1 MGRNLKIFISGL
13 VLAGL
18 YCTYYFAVPKII
30 NLHKRTKFIEQS
42 VLKETGYKI
51 SLKNP
56 NLKMGIIPS
65 VIISADNFAI
75 INDDGSSALSTNNV
89 KFKVKLFPLLFKNLE
104 IKDFYAKDLNVNLVF
119 DKDLKLGQYKIEND
133 QKSDLKL
140 NKLNLKI
147 DDYNI
152 NLEDKELNKKIYLDG
167 KSLTTNFK
175 NNKKL
180 VLETSADIVAGK
192 KKSDFVLNLKT
203 NLPFEK
209 VSSKNLQISGH
220 LKNIDLSDF
229 SPYAKSLSKNSIK
242 SLSGLINLTA
252 DTKNNQISINSD
264 IKNLGIYRE
273 LLDESIYYEDELKL
287 DSEISLLNNGI
298 NISNCRLK
306 GDGIN
311 AFISGKITNLTSKLP
326 HLDIKVGI
334 NNSDAEKF
342 VHLLPPVHD
351 LSPDIDFYL
360 IKKAG
365 FWGDAWG
372 NLEVKG
378 KADFPNV
385 YGKVLIRNAYMVRE
399 IPNAKKAT
407 ILLDFIGD
415 KMNLDVTVPTGANQ
429 TVWVKGPVDITQK
442 DHPADLFITSTN
454 DVDLKTAQI
463 VLNPLHKILH
473 FELGPVPIM
482 DIKGKG
488 GINLRVK
495 GTQQNPY
502 AWGEFWFKDAIVSF
516 LDIHNMEIHNGA
528 GSLKFDNQNTWFE
541 NKTGT
546 LNDKPI
552 TIKGSCSLLGVLNFD
567 VLSDGQ
573 DLGKLLNTVK
583 TSPMLKDIQE
593 IVKPIEFASGYSNVK
608 INLKG
613 QILDPNDI
621 VFNKNLFAK
630 GSIEMLSNIVKLNGV
645 QVSNV
650 KGLINFNNMD
660 ADFSLKSS
668 LNTSIINLDGKIKN
682 NIANLKVVSSKFSVG
697 DGLSLLALK
706 LPYQKDLNTIST
718 SFVAKYNGKMDNIE
732 FDKIHTKGKIYS
744 NQGAKSA
751 IIVNNSEF
759 ELNNSNFRL
768 SSLKGT
774 FRGKPYHLSLNG
786 SRIFSNNPIIN
797 GQGKFSAFNLDIIN
811 DPNLQ
816 KLMPA
821 SLAKQLK
828 DVEFLNGSTDISLR
842 ARNSNL
848 NIYSVLNNLS
858 FLYKPTNT
866 KIVLNSGN
874 ILLQNTTLNL
884 NKITAQ
890 IGEMPMFLDGK
901 VYDVYKNPNLNLYA
915 NAKLAQDLFDQFF
928 NPKSIY
934 PIKVKGDAILSSK
947 ISGTLNNINSKSTL
961 DIKENSSLYYMGAT
975 IGDVENPVKITV
987 DKTYSG
993 NKIRLHDLRYDKIIL
1008 SQNNKPYVKTQLN
1021 ASGMLTLLPD
1031 GNIGFNNFKIKTK
1044 NPTDAKIFNIIFRK
1058 PFMKQGVFNS
1068 DLVMNGTSVNP
1079 KIIGKLDVTSIDIPF
1094 FDSTIRDINLDF
1106 KPDKV
1111 FVLSK
1116 GKVASNDVEFEAV
1129 LKNKFIPPFV
1139 VENLK
1144 LKMADLNI
1152 NKIDDTIRD
1161 IEAESARNLNI
1172 KSDSAPFD
1180 INQLIIKNAQITAD
1194 KIHVRNIDATNF
1206 LAKLKLSEK
1215 AIANVPEFRFN
1226 IAQGLV
1232 QGALTSNLKK
1242 GDIKLSIHLNDANAN
1257 IMSEALFDLKGQVF
1271 GSIYGDFDLACT
1283 GMLED
1288 KCFETLSGK
1297 GTFKVADGRMPKLGS
1312 LEYLLKAGNLLKGA
1326 FTGLSIN
1333 SLVDLVTPLKT
1344 GDFESISGDVHIAEG
1359 VADRIN
1365 VYSKGHE
1372 LNMYMTGSYDIV
1384 TSVADMKIFGSLS
1397 KNITTVFGK
1406 IKNASLTTLFNTI
1419 PLVNDSTEKLKL
1431 QENIGKIPNINDVT
1445 DIYRIFTADIN
1456 GDINGTGYVKSFRW
1470 VK

>member
-1 MGRNLKIFISGL
+1 M
-13 VLAGL
+13 AL
-18 YCTYYFAVPKII
+18 YGTYYFAIPKII
-30 NLHKRTKFIEQS
+30 NLPQKASFIEQS
-42 VLKETGYKI
+42 ALKETGYKI

-56 NLKMGIIPS
+56 DLKMGIIPS
-65 VIISADNFAI
+65 VIVSAENFAI
-75 INDDGSSALSTNNV
+75 KNDDGSSALSTNNV
-89 KFKVKLFPLLFKNLE
+89 KFKLKLFPLIFKNLE

-119 DKDLKLGQYKIEND
+119 DKELKLGQYKIEND
-133 QKSDLKL
+133 QKSDFKL

-167 KSLTTNFK
+167 KSLTTDFK

-180 VLETSADIVAGK
+180 AVETSADIVTGS
-192 KKSDFVLNLKT
+192 KKSDFELNLST
-203 NLPFEK
+203 NLPFDK
-209 VSSKNLQISGH
+209 ITSKNFKISGH
-220 LKNIDLSDF
+220 LKNIDLADF
-229 SPYAKSLSKNSIK
+229 SPYTKSLSKGSIK

-252 DTKNNQISINSD
+252 DTKDNKISINSN

-273 LLDESIYYEDELKL
+273 LLDESIYYEDELKIN
-287 DSEISLLNNGI
+287 SEMTLLNNGI
-298 NISNCRLK
+298 NVSNCRLK

-311 AFISGKITNLTSKLP
+311 AFMSGKITNLTSKLP

-372 NLEVKG
+372 NLEIKG

-407 ILLDFIGD
+407 IILDFTGD
-415 KMNLDVTVPTGANQ
+415 KMNLDVTVPTSPSQ
-429 TVWVKGPVDITQK
+429 TVWVKGPVDIMQK
-442 DHPADLFITSTN
+442 DHPVDLNITSTN

-488 GINLRVK
+488 GINLRVT
-495 GTQQNPY
+495 GTQQRPY

-516 LDIHNMEIHNGA
+516 LDIHNMEVKNGT
-528 GSLKFDNQNTWFE
+528 GSLKFNNQNTWFE
-541 NKTGT
+541 SKTAT
-546 LNDKPI
+546 LNGKPI
-552 TIKGSCSLLGVLNFD
+552 SIKGSCSLMGVLNFD
-567 VLSDGQ
+567 VLTNGQ
-573 DLGKLLNTVK
+573 DLSKLLNTVR

-593 IVKPIEFASGYSNVK
+593 LVKPIEFASGLSNVK

-621 VFNKNLFAK
+621 VFGKNLFAK
-630 GSIEMLSNIVKLNGV
+630 GSIEMLSNIVKLNGI

-650 KGLINFNNMD
+650 KGLVNFNNMD

-668 LNTSIINLDGKIKN
+668 LNSSVINLDGKIKN
-682 NIANLKVVSSKFSVG
+682 NIANLKIVSNKFSLG
-697 DGLSLLALK
+697 DGLNLLSLK
-706 LPYQKDLNTIST
+706 LPYQKDLGTIIT
-718 SFVAKYNGKMDNIE
+718 SFAAKYNGKIDNIE
-732 FDKIHTKGKIYS
+732 FDKVYTRGKIYS

-751 IIVNNSEF
+751 IIVNNSDF
-759 ELNNSNFRL
+759 ELNNSKFKL
-768 SSLKGT
+768 SNLKGT
-774 FRGKPYHLSLNG
+774 FRGKPYNLTLNG
-786 SRIFSNNPIIN
+786 SNIFSQNPLIN
-797 GQGKFSAFNLDIIN
+797 GHGKFNDFDLNIIN
-811 DPNLQ
+811 DSNIQ

-821 SLAKQLK
+821 NLEKQLK
-828 DVEFLNGSTDISLR
+828 DIKFISGSPDISLR
-842 ARNSNL
+842 IRNSNL
-848 NIYSVLNNLS
+848 NVYTVLDGIS
-858 FLYKPTNT
+858 FLYKPADT
-866 KIVLNSGN
+866 KIVFNSGN

-884 NKITAQ
+884 NKISAQ
-890 IGEMPMFLDGK
+890 IGQMPLFLDGK
-901 VYDVYKNPNLNLYA
+901 VHNIYKNPSLNLYT
-915 NAKLAQDLFDQFF
+915 NVKLAQDFFDQFF

-947 ISGTLNNINSKSTL
+947 LSGPANNINAKSTL
-961 DIKENSSLYYMGAT
+961 DIKEDSSLYYMGAT
-975 IGDVENPVKITV
+975 IGDIENPVRISI
-987 DKTYSG
+987 DNNYSG
-993 NKIRLHDLRYDKIIL
+993 NKIRLNDLQYDKIIK
-1008 SQNNKPYVKTQLN
+1008 SQNNKPFVNTQLN
-1021 ASGMLTLLPD
+1021 ASGTLTMLAD
-1031 GNIGFNNFKIKTK
+1031 GNVGFNNFKVKTK

-1068 DLVMNGTSVNP
+1068 DLTMNGTSLNP
-1079 KIIGKLDVTSIDIPF
+1079 KIIGKLGITSIDMPF

-1106 KPDKV
+1106 KPDRV
-1111 FVLSK
+1111 YISSK
-1116 GKVASNDVEFEAV
+1116 GKVVDNDVDIDAV
-1129 LKNKFIPPFV
+1129 LRNKFTPPYV
-1139 VENLK
+1139 VESMK
-1144 LKMADLNI
+1144 VKMAELNI
-1152 NKIDDTIRD
+1152 NRINEAIRD
-1161 IEAESARNLNI
+1161 FEAEATRTLTVQVHGQSV
-1172 KSDSAPFD
+1172 PFD
-1180 INQLIIKNAQITAD
+1180 ISQLIINNAEIKAE

-1206 LAKLKLSEK
+1206 LAKLKLSKK

-1232 QGALTSNLKK
+1232 QGSLNSDLKK
-1242 GDIKLSIHLNDANAN
+1242 GDIKLSIHLNDANAS
-1257 IMSEALFDLKGQVF
+1257 IMSEALFDLKGQVY
-1271 GSIYGDFDLACT
+1271 GSINGDFNLACK
-1283 GMLED
+1283 GMAD
-1288 KCFETLSGK
+1288 DNCFKTLSGQ
-1297 GTFKVADGRMPKLGS
+1297 GTFKIADGRMPKLGS
-1312 LEYLLKAGNLLKGA
+1312 LEYLLKAGNLLKSGFA
-1326 FTGLSIN
+1326 GLSIN

-1344 GDFESISGDVHIAEG
+1344 GDFESISGDIHVADG

-1365 VYSKGHE
+1365 IYSKGNE
-1372 LNMYMTGSYDIV
+1372 LNMYMTGSYNI
-1384 TSVADMKIFGSLS
+1384 TSSVADMKIFGSLS

-1431 QENIGKIPNINDVT
+1431 REDIGKIPNINDVT